1 MASLTPLMP
10 RQAVPPLSVSTVDEG
25 RWTLSESTPT
35 NFTMVVFYRG
45 HHCPVCAKYLRELER
60 VLEEFSGRGVDV
72 IAVSAD
78 GEERARRAK
87 EDWRLAR
94 LRIGHGL
101 DLDDARRWGLYIS
114 SGIGTTSSG
123 VEEPTLFTEPAVY
136 LVRPD
141 GTLYYGSVQ
150 TSPFARPDFTQ
161 LLAAVDKALSGGYPA
176 RGEVVDHHAVEPERN
191 EVHRA

>member
-10 RQAVPPLSVSTVDEG
+10 RQSVPPLSVSTVDGG
-25 RWTLSESTPT
+25 RWTLSESSATS
-35 NFTMVVFYRG
+35 FTMVVFYRG
-45 HHCPVCAKYLRELER
+45 HHCPICAKYLRELER
-60 VLEEFSGRGVDV
+60 VLDEFAARGVDV
-72 IAVSAD
+72 IAVSGD
-78 GEERARRAK
+78 VEERARRAK
-87 EDWRLAR
+87 EDWRLTR

-114 SGIGTTSSG
+114 TGIGTTSSG
-123 VEEPTLFTEPAVY
+123 VEEPVLFTEPAVY

-161 LLAAVDKALSGGYPA
+161 LLAAVDKALATDYPA
-176 RGEVVDHHAVEPERN
+176 RGEVVDHHAVLAERDGA
-191 EVHRA
+191 HHA

>member
-10 RQAVPPLSVSTVDEG
+10 RQPVPPLSVSTVDG
-25 RWTLSESTPT
+25 GNWTLTESTAT
-35 NFTMVVFYRG
+35 SFTMVVFYRG

-60 VLEEFSGRGVDV
+60 VLDEFVDRGVDV
-72 IAVSAD
+72 IAISGD

-94 LRIGHGL
+94 LRVGHGL

-114 SGIGTTSSG
+114 TGIGTTSSG
-123 VEEPTLFTEPAVY
+123 VEEPALFTEPAVY

-161 LLAAVDKALSGGYPA
+161 LLAAVDKALATGYPA
-176 RGEVVDHHAVEPERN
+176 RGEVVDHRGILAERDEAPHA
-191 EVHRA
+191 